1 MNDIQQ
7 RPDATGSTD
16 STDDRPRGRHRRRP
30 PRKAALVAGGLVL
43 AAGALSL
50 VRLAPETGVPGL
62 GTAEAEPQHRPGE
75 EHATGRSTAVPTAP
89 VPKANPSATDVM
101 GTVSPLPTPSAT
113 AAPSTV
119 AAPESEHV
127 STPTGASAAPR
138 ASTAPV
144 GTPSRSVQVPRPSAG
159 TTTTPAPPPPQPS
172 QPSPTPTPTP
182 PTDEPDDPGLCVPLL
197 NLCLDL
203 G

>member
-1 MNDIQQ
+1 MTDIQQ
-7 RPDATGSTD
+7 GTDATGSTD
-16 STDDRPRGRHRRRP
+16 SADDRPRGRHRRRP

-75 EHATGRSTAVPTAP
+75 EHATGRSTAVPSTP
-89 VPKANPSATDVM
+89 VPKASPSSTDVM

-113 AAPSTV
+113 AAPST
-119 AAPESEHV
+119 APAPAPAHV
-127 STPTGASAAPR
+127 SMPAVAPR
-138 ASTAPV
+138 TSTPPA
-144 GTPSRSVQVPRPSAG
+144 GTPSRSVPVPRPSAG
-159 TTTTPAPPPPQPS
+159 TTTTPAPPAPPPS
-172 QPSPTPTPTP
+172 QPSPTPTPAP
-182 PTDEPDDPGLCVPLL
+182 QPDEPDDPGLCVPILG
-197 NLCLDL
+197 LCIDL